1 MKKHFSS
8 YWIRSAFYSSLQ
20 RFSIT
25 LFGFINLVVLIR
37 YLSHE
42 HFGVWGLFLTITTI
56 FEMTKTGLLKNA
68 HIRFVTTSDDKEER
82 SAVASS
88 SFVINILITVVFVLL
103 VLLFSNWLSAWLH
116 AGKDLALTIKWFI
129 PGLLC
134 MVFFSHLEAVQQSH
148 LDFKGVFAGYFVRQL
163 LFFLMIGIH
172 PVMGIAFSLKQ
183 LALYQSISIFAGTLV
198 IYFYS
203 RKYLLYRFNA
213 TMAWVKKILKYGGYI
228 FASGFVSNIFASVD
242 QFMISK
248 YISAKSVSYYNIAQ
262 RLNNLVDIP
271 SYAAAEILFP
281 KASQAS
287 HLEGNE
293 RVKYLYERMVAIL
306 ISFTTPAAIF
316 IILFPKF
323 IITIIA
329 GSSYVI
335 AAPILQLYMITGLFR
350 PMQNQAANIL
360 NSIGKTRLCF
370 IINSIS
376 LIIYLGINY
385 LCLVSFGFYGAAI
398 GTLITC
404 LAGAVAWYFVM
415 KAQINIHLPNIF
427 RYSIEF
433 YKSSYAMIM
442 KRNKRNQ
449 TEVQPAITS
458 EENVLS

>member
-1 MKKHFSS
+1 LKKHFSS

-42 HFGVWGLFLTITTI
+42 QYGVWGLFLTITAI

-68 HIRFVTTSDDKEER
+68 HIRFVTTSEDKEER

-88 SFVINILITVVFVLL
+88 SFVINILISVVFVLL
-103 VLLFSNWLSAWLH
+103 ILLFSNWLSRWLH

-129 PGLLC
+129 PGLLF
-134 MVFFSHLEAVQQSH
+134 MVFFSHFEAVQQSH
-148 LDFKGVFAGYFVRQL
+148 LDFKGVFAGYFIRQL
-163 LFFLMIGIH
+163 LFFVMIVAH
-172 PVMGIAFSLKQ
+172 PVLGIPFSLEH
-183 LALYQSISIFAGTLV
+183 LAIYQSISVFVGTIV

-213 TMAWVKKILKYGGYI
+213 TVAWIKKILNYGGYI
-228 FASGFVSNIFASVD
+228 FASGFVSNVFASVD

-248 YISAKSVSYYNIAQ
+248 FISAKSVAYYNVAQ

-271 SYAAAEILFP
+271 SYAAADILFP

-287 HLEGNE
+287 HLEGNA

-335 AAPILQLYMITGLFR
+335 AAPILQLYMITGLLR

-376 LIIYLGINY
+376 LVIYLGINY
-385 LCLVSFGFYGAAI
+385 MCLVSFGFYGAAI

-415 KAQINIHLPNIF
+415 KAQINLQLPNIF

-433 YKSSYAMIM
+433 YKNLYAMIT
-442 KRNKRNQ
+442 KRNKRDQ
-449 TEVQPAITS
+449 LATQPVAS
-458 EENVLS
+458 EENIIS